1 MVKLESVAYNCDIS
15 QFQSSSC
22 LSSKSIR
29 FSCATSPSRR
39 LDEGGAAQS
48 RLALRAAGWKKRGR
62 QVKIRPLYQLMIKHF
77 PFPTASEIVKA
88 MNRKRLAWV
97 PSFILWL
104 VLWEFNFSIHAQ
116 ASDSDYR
123 SDQILIKPK
132 PGISRAALANFH
144 AARKSTVVHTFDR
157 MGQLQIL
164 RVPKGE
170 TVQSVI
176 AEYQQ
181 SGLVEYAEP
190 DYQVHAAANIP
201 NDPYFTNGSL
211 WGLYNYGQNSGTA
224 GADIGATNAW
234 NVLTSASNIVV
245 AVVDSGIRYTH
256 QDLASNMWV
265 NPNDGS
271 HGWNAITGTNNPSD
285 DSGHGTLMAGVIGA
299 VGNNAIGVVGVA
311 WQVQMM
317 ACVCLSNNG
326 TGNDSDVLICMDY
339 AITNGAKIINASFSS
354 TNFSLSTSNAIVA
367 ARDAGIIV
375 VAAAGNS
382 SADIDVHPTYPACL
396 QIANVLS
403 VAYSTRNDVVGALS
417 NYGATNVTLV
427 APGDQMYSTY
437 DASDTSYYPPSN
449 LGVNIAGTSF
459 AAAYVSG
466 ALALLEAQYPADGY
480 QEIINRLLK
489 SADRLPALTGKCR
502 TGARL
507 DIGKAL
513 RTLDIGVLPTSG
525 GGAFQMRV
533 SGGLNRTCVVEAS
546 SDLTNWSPVFTNTT
560 SADGTFDYTVNPPAG
575 QMQQFF
581 RATASP

>member
-1 MVKLESVAYNCDIS
+1 MK
-15 QFQSSSC
+15 
-22 LSSKSIR
+22 
-29 FSCATSPSRR
+29 
-39 LDEGGAAQS
+39 G
-48 RLALRAAGWKKRGR
+48 
-62 QVKIRPLYQLMIKHF
+62 
-77 PFPTASEIVKA
+77 
-88 MNRKRLAWV
+88 KRLAGLTL
-97 PSFILWL
+97 ITLWL
-104 VLWEFNFSIHAQ
+104 ALMGFAISLHAQ
-116 ASDSDYR
+116 AADSGYR
-123 SDQILIKPK
+123 PDQILIKPK
-132 PGISRAALANFH
+132 PGIRLAELANFN
-144 AARKSTVVHTFDR
+144 AARKSIVLHTFAR
-157 MGQLQIL
+157 MAQVQIL

-170 TVQSVI
+170 TVQSLI
-176 AEYQQ
+176 AKYQQ

-190 DYQVHAAANIP
+190 DYTVHAAANLP
-201 NDPYFTNGSL
+201 NDPYFTEGLL
-211 WGLYNYGQNSGTA
+211 WGLYNYGQSSGTA

-245 AVVDSGIRYTH
+245 AVVDSGIRSTH

-271 HGWNAITGTNNPSD
+271 HGWNAITGTNDPSD

-299 VGNNAIGVVGVA
+299 VGSNDVGVVGVA

-339 AITNGAKIINASFSS
+339 AITNGANIINASFSS

-382 SADIDVHPTYPACL
+382 SADIDIQPTYPACFK
-396 QIANVLS
+396 IANVIS
-403 VAYSTRNDVVGALS
+403 VAYSTRNDTVGALS
-417 NYGATNVTLV
+417 NYGATNVTLA

-437 DASDTSYYPPSN
+437 DTSDTSYYPPTD

-466 ALALLEAQYPADGY
+466 ALALLEAQYPSDGY
-480 QEIINRLLK
+480 QEIINRLLN
-489 SADRLPALTGKCR
+489 SADRVPALAGKCR

-507 DIGKAL
+507 NIGKAL
-513 RTLDIGVLPTSG
+513 RTLDVGVLPAAG
-525 GGAFQMRV
+525 GTRFQMRV

-546 SDLTNWSPVFTNTT
+546 SDLASWSPVFTNTT
-560 SADGTFDYTVNPPAG
+560 SADGTFDYTVNVAAG
-575 QMQQFF
+575 QPYQFF